1 MQIAIDV
8 NDNSIANKI
17 LDFLNDFKKEISIT
31 TSKDDETFLKNRE
44 SLQKIYKNITS
55 SEQTLQKID
64 DDFWDE
70 MDSVIKNA

>member
-1 MQIAIDV
+1 MHIAIDV
-8 NDNSIANKI
+8 NDNSVANKI

-31 TSKDDETFLKNRE
+31 TSKDDEIFLKNRE

-55 SEQTLQKID
+55 SKQTLQKVD

>member
-1 MQIAIDV
+1 MQIAINV
-8 NDNSIANKI
+8 NDSSIANKI

-31 TSKDDETFLKNRE
+31 TSKDDEAFLKNRE
-44 SLQKIYKNITS
+44 SLHNIYKNITS